1 MLSTAGKAHGQGSQ
15 LRLRVQRWR
24 GRLFPQQAAPLS
36 YCGPARFRAS
46 IVRAF
51 SALPAELP

>member
-1 MLSTAGKAHGQGSQ
+1 MLSTAGEALVKARRYPCE
-15 LRLRVQRWR
+15 LRWR
-24 GRLFPQQAAPLS
+24 GLLLEQPAAPLS